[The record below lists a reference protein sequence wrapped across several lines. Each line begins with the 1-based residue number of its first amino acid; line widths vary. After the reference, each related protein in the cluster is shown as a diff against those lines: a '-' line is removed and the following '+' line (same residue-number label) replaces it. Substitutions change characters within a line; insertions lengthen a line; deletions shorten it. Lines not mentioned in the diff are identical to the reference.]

1 MTLKITIELNSIEEA
16 RVFGLMPA
24 QATGAIPA
32 RAHTEAAEQ
41 IQELSE
47 RIIESVPPVL
57 EPVVY
62 GLGQPAPEAPEAAE
76 PQPEKPKNKGG
87 RPRKTQAEAPAP
99 ERPKEEEMTHIEA
112 AIEHADAALAVP
124 PPNGEFEVAL
134 AELEAQMKTA
144 GQDADKIASAM
155 TEWRVKGPEAMALLK
170 SVVEKNKEFLAK
182 KSVPAP
188 AAPASAAPTAPSASS
203 DKPPTEDQ
211 LRSAGMDFMASH
223 DMPQLLNL
231 LSNYGCNRVA
241 EMAQKP
247 VAQQWEFTSKC
258 KGTANA

>member
-1 MTLKITIELNSIEEA
+1 MKITIELSSIEEA

-32 RAHTEAAEQ
+32 RAHTEAVERL
-41 IQELSE
+41 QELSE
-47 RIIESVPPVL
+47 RVIESVPPVL

-62 GLGQPAPEAPEAAE
+62 DLGQPAPEDPEAPAPE
-76 PQPEKPKNKGG
+76 PEKPKNKGG

-99 ERPKEEEMTHIEA
+99 E
-112 AIEHADAALAVP
+112 

-155 TEWRVKGPEAMALLK
+155 TEWRVKGPEAVALLK

-182 KSVPAP
+182 KSAPAPAPAP
-188 AAPASAAPTAPSASS
+188 AAPSAPS

-231 LSNYGCNRVA
+231 LSIYGCNRVA
-241 EMAQKP
+241 EMGQKP
-247 VAQQWEFTSKC
+247 VAQQWEFISKC

>member
-1 MTLKITIELNSIEEA
+1 MILKITIELNSIEEA
-16 RVFGLMPA
+16 QVFGLMPA
-24 QATGAIPA
+24 QAIGAVPA
-32 RAHTEAAEQ
+32 RAHTEAVERLL
-41 IQELSE
+41 ELSE
-47 RIIESVPPVL
+47 RIVESVPPDL

-62 GLGQPAPEAPEAAE
+62 DLGQPAPEAPEAAE
-76 PQPEKPKNKGG
+76 PQPEKPKNKVG
-87 RPRKTQAEAPAP
+87 RPRKTQTEAPAP
-99 ERPKEEEMTHIEA
+99 EPPKEEEKTPLEA

-144 GQDADKIASAM
+144 GQDADKIASTM
-155 TEWRVKGPEAMALLK
+155 TEWRVKGPEAVALLK

-182 KSVPAP
+182 KSAPAPAPAP
-188 AAPASAAPTAPSASS
+188 AAPSAPS

-247 VAQQWEFTSKC
+247 VAQQWEFISKC

>member
-1 MTLKITIELNSIEEA
+1 MKITIELNSIEEA

-32 RAHTEAAEQ
+32 RAHTEAVERL
-41 IQELSE
+41 QELSE

-62 GLGQPAPEAPEAAE
+62 GLGQPAPEAPEAPAPE
-76 PQPEKPKNKGG
+76 PEKPKNKGG

-99 ERPKEEEMTHIEA
+99 E
-112 AIEHADAALAVP
+112 

-155 TEWRVKGPEAMALLK
+155 TEWRVKGPEAVALLK

-182 KSVPAP
+182 KSAPAPAPAP
-188 AAPASAAPTAPSASS
+188 AAPSAPS

-223 DMPQLLNL
+223 DMPQLMNL

-241 EMAQKP
+241 ELAQKP
-247 VAQQWEFTSKC
+247 VAQQWEFISKC

>member
-1 MTLKITIELNSIEEA
+1 MKITIELNSIEEA
-16 RVFGLMPA
+16 RVFGLMPG
-24 QATGAIPA
+24 QAIGAIPA

-62 GLGQPAPEAPEAAE
+62 GLGQPAPEAPEAPAPE
-76 PQPEKPKNKGG
+76 PEKPKNKVG
-87 RPRKTQAEAPAP
+87 RPRKTQTEAPAP
-99 ERPKEEEMTHIEA
+99 ERPKEEEKTPLEA

-155 TEWRVKGPEAMALLK
+155 TEWRVKGPEAVALLK

-182 KSVPAP
+182 KSAPAPAPAP
-188 AAPASAAPTAPSASS
+188 AAPSAPS

-231 LSNYGCNRVA
+231 LSSYGCNRVA
-241 EMAQKP
+241 EMGQKP
-247 VAQQWEFTSKC
+247 VAQQWEFISKC